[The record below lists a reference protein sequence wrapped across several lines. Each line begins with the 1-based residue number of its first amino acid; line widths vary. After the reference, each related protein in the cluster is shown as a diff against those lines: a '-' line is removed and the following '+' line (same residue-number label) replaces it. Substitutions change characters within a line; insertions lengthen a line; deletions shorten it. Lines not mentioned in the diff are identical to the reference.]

1 MDKPFFTRTQPYG
14 DLRIVIEHWYDTDH
28 EAPIVDPS
36 LYADR
41 TITADNRLAYLAQDQ
56 TRLDRWEANE
66 WHYMGITAEV
76 WTQPRDGWTEG
87 YCIGRSGGLWGIESD
102 SDPAYLVEI
111 GREEMRSAIDSAN
124 ETRRLL
130 TNMVNALGDLCGDRP
145 VQSDT

>member
-14 DLRIVIEHWYDTDH
+14 DLRLVIEHWYDT
-28 EAPIVDPS
+28 EYTPEVDEPCDDAGYT
-36 LYADR
+36 LR
-41 TITADNRLAYLAQDQ
+41 HWI
-56 TRLDRWEANE
+56 
-66 WHYMGITAEV
+66 GITAEV

-111 GREEMRSAIDSAN
+111 EREEMRSAIDSAN

-130 TNMVNALGDLCGDRP
+130 TNMVNDFGDLRGDRP